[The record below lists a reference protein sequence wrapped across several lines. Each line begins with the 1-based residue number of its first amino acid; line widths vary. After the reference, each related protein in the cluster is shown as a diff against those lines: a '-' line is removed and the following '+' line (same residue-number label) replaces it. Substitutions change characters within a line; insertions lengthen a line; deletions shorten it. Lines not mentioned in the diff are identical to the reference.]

1 VPGYRHFIKTLLFSI
16 LVTIGTSLNAQDFKK
31 LDKSPLD
38 IAAYP
43 SNYRESNKELKII
56 YSRPQLKGRSLSKL
70 APNGE
75 IWRTGANEAPE
86 LILYKAFNLNGTN
99 LKAGSYA
106 LLTIPGE
113 KEWTVILHSDLN
125 TWGSYFY
132 KKENDVVRISVPV
145 TASSDSL
152 ETFSI
157 AFEDNGNNIIMHMGW
172 DMTRVAIPFKKI
184 E

>member
-1 VPGYRHFIKTLLFSI
+1 MKKIKFIKTLLFSI
-16 LVTIGTSLNAQDFKK
+16 LVTIGTSLSAQDFKK

-56 YSRPQLKGRSLSKL
+56 YSRPQLKGRTLSKL

-86 LILYKAFNLNGTN
+86 LILYKDFYFNGIN

-113 KEWTVILHSDLN
+113 KEWTIILHSELN
-125 TWGSYFY
+125 AWGSYFY
-132 KKENDVVRISVPV
+132 NKENDIARISVPV
-145 TASSDSL
+145 KTTSDSL
-152 ETFSI
+152 EAFSI
-157 AFEDNGNNIIMHMGW
+157 AFEEDDKNIIMHMGW
-172 DMTRVAIPFKKI
+172 DSIRVAVPFKKVQ
-184 E
+184 